1 MATGNPEDWS
11 NTIINENG
19 VFIGEPYTS
28 NTSTWNHT
36 WTSDNTNGLI
46 IDDSEKTKELF
57 QKFQWQYDAVNKLN
71 VEAFNYPT
79 FLPDFLPAEEEK
91 QIVEEPIK
99 DTPSI
104 FIAIFNTKKFDFVEL
119 E

>member
-1 MATGNPEDWS
+1 MAITNPEDWS

-57 QKFQWQYDAVNKLN
+57 QEFQWQYD
-71 VEAFNYPT
+71 EAEKFKAEMFNYPT
-79 FLPDFLPAEEEK
+79 FLPAEEEK